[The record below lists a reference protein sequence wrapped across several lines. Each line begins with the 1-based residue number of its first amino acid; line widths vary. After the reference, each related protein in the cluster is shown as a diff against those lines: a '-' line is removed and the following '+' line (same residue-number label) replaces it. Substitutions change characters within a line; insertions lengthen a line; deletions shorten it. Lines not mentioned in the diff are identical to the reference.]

1 MATTSNIVNTLGAGS
16 GIDIKALAENLVEAE
31 RAPRKDRLDTKIKQ
45 TEAKISGYSVIKYS
59 LSQLKSAF
67 EKINDAS
74 DFASVKA
81 SNSQPS
87 AFGVTTGSTSGTGSY
102 SIEVTRIA
110 TEQRTASETFTG
122 RDVSLNGGQPFT
134 LQLTS
139 GSGSTDISVAPKDSS
154 GNPRAATPADVVSAI
169 NGAKTG
175 VTAQL
180 LNTGSGYQIVL
191 SGQTG
196 AANQFSLGTTSTVA
210 STAQINTQ
218 TDTSLVVSAA
228 IGTSAV
234 SATWTDANGQPA
246 SLDLVQSQDGLWR
259 PADGASL
266 PPASATL
273 TLDAKRPA
281 VLFNQPLQAAQDA
294 SLKVNGLTVTRAGNS
309 ISDVIDGVTLN
320 LNTATT
326 GAARLDLNRETGTIK
341 DNLKALVTAYNEFAD
356 NLKILGDSK
365 SKVDQYGGALAGD
378 SLLQSVQSRVRQMI
392 TKTSS
397 TPGTSIQ
404 AARNTGLS
412 FDRNGVLQ
420 LDEAKLDSALQ
431 DHFDEVV
438 QMFSAGTNN
447 KSVYSSADA
456 GLAGDAV
463 KKIDEMLR
471 TTGVIDQQTASAQ
484 KQVTGYQSDL
494 TKLQDQMDKLLER
507 YTSQFSVMES
517 IVGSTNSLK
526 TSLKSSFDGMMAS
539 YSK

>member
-87 AFGVTTGSTSGTGSY
+87 DFGVTTGSTSGTGSY

-228 IGTSAV
+228 
-234 SATWTDANGQPA
+234 NGQPA

-294 SLKVNGLTVTRAGNS
+294 RLKVNGLTVTRAGNS

-378 SLLQSVQSRVRQMI
+378 SLLQSVQSQVRQMI

-420 LDEAKLDSALQ
+420 LEEAKLDSALQ